1 MTALFI
7 KLLNGKMYLILLI
20 MKKLITVTIVVSIQH
35 QSGLVAGSRIESQA
49 ASLLISIGLIRIISQ
64 VIIDDCFIYFCFI

>member
-35 QSGLVAGSRIESQA
+35 QSGLVAGPSIESQA
-49 ASLLISIGLIRIISQ
+49 ASL
-64 VIIDDCFIYFCFI
+64 